1 MPRRLRP
8 AAYARHRGVSR
19 QAVHYAIAVG
29 RIRLGAD
36 GLVDVA
42 SADRAWAASTSPING
57 GRRPSARRKP
67 RKRAAPAGATAAAVP
82 TIAPLDAG
90 ASSPGVP
97 IPRALAVAAGL
108 LPGLPSEPRPEDPA
122 EADEPQA
129 PAPGQGLIS
138 AKTTREEWAGK
149 LAELSYRERAGELL
163 ERDEVHRLLG
173 DVARE
178 IRDSLYGIPSRLSNV
193 LAAETVPAAVH
204 ELLDQE
210 ITQALGALSRGFE
223 ATGAEEAAS

>member
-1 MPRRLRP
+1 MLRRVRP

-19 QAVHYAIAVG
+19 QAVHYAIKVG
-29 RIRLGAD
+29 RIRLGPD
-36 GLVDVA
+36 GLVDVP
-42 SADRAWAASTSPING
+42 SADRAWAASASPLNG
-57 GRRPSARRKP
+57 GHRAGAGRKP
-67 RKRAAPAGATAAAVP
+67 RVRKPPAAPGSVP
-82 TIAPLDAG
+82 TIAPLDSG
-90 ASSPGVP
+90 ANSPGVP

-108 LPGLPSEPRPEDPA
+108 LPGLPLEPRPEEPA
-122 EADEPQA
+122 AVDEPQA

>member
-1 MPRRLRP
+1 MARRLKP

-19 QAVHYAIAVG
+19 QAVHYAIKVG

-36 GLVDVA
+36 GLIDVP
-42 SADRAWAASTSPING
+42 SADRAWAASASPING
-57 GRRPSARRKP
+57 GRRPGAGRKP
-67 RKRAAPAGATAAAVP
+67 RPRVTSAAAPQ
-82 TIAPLDAG
+82 APDMAPRDAG
-90 ASSPGVP
+90 DGSSGAPF
-97 IPRALAVAAGL
+97 PRALLDPVAQPRLEEPAVV
-108 LPGLPSEPRPEDPA
+108 D
-122 EADEPQA
+122 EAQA
-129 PAPGQGLIS
+129 PAAGQGLIS

-178 IRDSLYGIPSRLSNV
+178 IRDALYGIPSRLANV
-193 LAAETVPAAVH
+193 LAAETVPASVH

-210 ITQALGALSRGFE
+210 ITQALGALSRAFE
-223 ATGAEEAAS
+223 AAATAEAAS